1 MTNYIRLTTEAEKG
15 VFEYEVRYR
24 PDVHA
29 ASLRH
34 RLLNQHKES
43 IGNTKTF
50 DGTTLYLP
58 IKLPDPITSFESTNE
73 NDQTTVTVTVIFKKK
88 KRLADCMQL
97 YNILFD
103 RVMKVLNFVQF
114 GRKRF
119 DPSAPKLIPQHKLE
133 VWPGYVTAVDEYED
147 GVMLCLDVSHRVL
160 CQSTVLEMMKQAYL
174 SDANGFQKAV
184 MTALLGAIV
193 LTRYN
198 NRTYR
203 VDDVKFD
210 ANPLDTFEMNGKAVS
225 YVDYYKSQYNI
236 TITDHKQPMLIH
248 IEERRI
254 VGQAE
259 KELVTFY
266 LVPEICFLTGLTDT
280 MRNDFK
286 VMKDI
291 ATFTRVTPQQRVRS
305 FGQFCE
311 NLEKVPAAREVLANW
326 GLRLDK
332 RPLQMQGRQLEEE
345 QVIFGNNRQFGAGRN
360 ADFGKYVTN
369 NEVIH
374 AINLTSWV
382 VIHTK
387 NDGKYARSFVE
398 FMERNSKP
406 MGINVSKPQ
415 MMMLDTD
422 KTELYVQALRKCIT
436 GQLQMVV
443 ILCPTSR
450 DDRYAAIKKV
460 CCSELPIPSQVSSVS
475 FNFNEIKN
483 TKLKKNES

>member
-1 MTNYIRLTTEAEKG
+1 MSNYIRLTTEPEKG

-29 ASLRH
+29 SSLRH
-34 RLLNQHKES
+34 RLLNQHKDR

-50 DGTTLYLP
+50 DGTVLYLP
-58 IKLPDPITSFESTNE
+58 IKLPDPITECESTNE
-73 NDQTTVTVTVIFKKK
+73 NDQTVVTVSIIYKKK

-174 SDANGFQKAV
+174 SNASNFQTAV

-203 VDDVKFD
+203 IDDVKFD
-210 ANPLDTFEMNGKAVS
+210 ASPLDTFEMNGKAVS

-236 TITDHKQPMLIH
+236 VIKDHKQPMLIH
-248 IEERRI
+248 SEDRRV
-254 VGQAE
+254 VGQVE
-259 KELVTFY
+259 KERVTFF
-266 LVPEICFLTGLTDT
+266 LVPEICFLTGLTDD
-280 MRNDFK
+280 MRKDFK

-291 ATFTRVTPQQRVRS
+291 ATFTRVTPMQRVRS
-305 FGQFCE
+305 FSQFCE
-311 NLEKVPAAREVLANW
+311 SLDRVPAAGEVLANW

-332 RPLQMQGRQLEEE
+332 RPLQMEGRRLEEE
-345 QVIFGNNRQFGAGRN
+345 QICFKNNKQFGAGRN

-369 NEVIH
+369 NEVID
-374 AINLTSWV
+374 AIDMIHWI
-382 VIHTK
+382 VIHTR
-387 NDGKYARSFVE
+387 NDGKYARNFVE
-398 FMERNSKP
+398 LMERNSKP
-406 MGINVSKPQ
+406 MGINVSRPQ
-415 MMMLDTD
+415 MIQLDTD
-422 KTELYVQALRKCIT
+422 KTEVYVQALRKCIT

-460 CCSELPIPSQVSSVS
+460 CCSELPIPSQVI
-475 FNFNEIKN
+475 FFIYF
-483 TKLKKNES
+483 